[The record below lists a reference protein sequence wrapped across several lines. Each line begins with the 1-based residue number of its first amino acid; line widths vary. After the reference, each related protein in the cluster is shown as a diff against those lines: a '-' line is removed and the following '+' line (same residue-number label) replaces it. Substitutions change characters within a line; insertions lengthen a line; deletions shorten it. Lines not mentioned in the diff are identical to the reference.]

1 MRFECVN
8 IRAVV
13 STSNRPE
20 FTSPRGPLSL
30 DQCESSS
37 GLGCGPNQWPLVCL
51 KVQLSKTI
59 HSPEWVNAN
68 RQIEQQAKTGSDVEH
83 SVFWEKKNKCI
94 YQLTHPSVRPSMSSV
109 SLRCLVV
116 FFWPGPGSPAATLE
130 PVPDPVWQQRGEPLG
145 RPALGF
151 IHSLLHHGGAGLLQH
166 RRQLRTLERERIPRR
181 RQLHPEIRQSL
192 CLTVA
197 LSSNFILSFQPQ
209 KTLQCTGRRMLANTG

>member
-30 DQCESSS
+30 DQCEGSS

-83 SVFWEKKNKCI
+83 SAFWEKKTNAFI
-94 YQLTHPSVRPSMSSV
+94 NSPIRPSVRPSMSSV
-109 SLRCLVV
+109 SLRCLG
-116 FFWPGPGSPAATLE
+116 FFLARSRQSCGDTGTSTRSSLAAAWGTTRTPCARLHTQPPPSRRCRAATASTST
-130 PVPDPVWQQRGEPLG
+130 PNTWTGKDSRTPTAPSWNPTVPLPN
-145 RPALGF
+145 
-151 IHSLLHHGGAGLLQH
+151 GGAVL
-166 RRQLRTLERERIPRR
+166 
-181 RQLHPEIRQSL
+181 
-192 CLTVA
+192 
-197 LSSNFILSFQPQ
+197 
-209 KTLQCTGRRMLANTG
+209 

>member
-1 MRFECVN
+1 MH
-8 IRAVV
+8 
-13 STSNRPE
+13 
-20 FTSPRGPLSL
+20 L
-30 DQCESSS
+30 
-37 GLGCGPNQWPLVCL
+37 
-51 KVQLSKTI
+51 
-59 HSPEWVNAN
+59 
-68 RQIEQQAKTGSDVEH
+68 
-83 SVFWEKKNKCI
+83 
-94 YQLTHPSVRPSMSSV
+94 LTHPSVHPSFHVICVTEMFV
-109 SLRCLVV
+109 W

-166 RRQLRTLERERIPRR
+166 RRQLRTLERERIPGR

-209 KTLQCTGRRMLANTG
+209 KTLQCTGRRMLANTVGSPQPRDKLQEGGQGGALHSQVSPSAQIFPLQSDFCTVS